1 MINTK
6 CQMPTPCALTVSSHH
21 CQSFI
26 FTAMA
31 YLDSLNDAQ
40 RKAATNINGP
50 TMIIAGPGSGKTRV
64 LTFRIAHI
72 LEQGFDPFEI
82 MALTFTNK
90 AAREMKNRIEELQG
104 TAARSLW
111 MGTFHS
117 VFARMLRAEATRI
130 GYTSNFTIYDS
141 DDSKNLIKNIVKEM
155 GLNDKTYKPGNVHYR
170 ISLAKNNLINHQEY
184 PNHPDLTGEDE
195 AYGRPKIAE
204 IYKEYAKRCF
214 RAGAMDFDD
223 LLLKTHELLEDH
235 AEVLY
240 KYQHRFKHVL
250 IDEFQDTNFLQYAIV
265 KRLADV
271 HQNICVVGDDAQ
283 SIYAFRGA
291 NIQNILNYE
300 KDFPDTETF
309 RLEQNYRS
317 TKTIVEAANTVITNN
332 KMQLAKKI
340 WTDNDEGERI
350 QVIRS
355 MSDNEEGRLVADA
368 IFEQRMRDHIPNSGF
383 AILYR
388 TNAQSRSFEESLRR
402 LNIPYRI
409 YGGISFY
416 QRKEVKDLMGYL
428 KLVVNPHDEEAFK
441 RVVNYPARGIGKT
454 TMEKLVVFA
463 ADNDRSLWDIAENIA
478 LFPFPAAA
486 RKNLTE
492 FVTMIRSFQAMLE
505 QKNAYEVASHIAKST
520 GILKE
525 LYNDQSVEGL
535 SRYENIQ
542 ELLNSIREFVEPDE
556 DNPLIPADATEQDKS
571 LGAYLQQVSL
581 LTDADQEGAD
591 NDTVKLMTV
600 HAAKGLEFESVFI
613 VGLEENL
620 FPSGLSVNSREE
632 LEEERRLFYVAITRA
647 EKKLTLTHAGT
658 RYRFGSLDYC
668 EPSRFLEELPENL
681 IQKVG
686 YNKRA
691 STHSEE
697 KVVYRAPKI
706 SQPQRPVQQFKH
718 TPSAGFNPAPAHAL
732 QQGMEIEHPKFGYGT
747 IVEMEGNNDGRMATI
762 QFKQAG
768 QKKLL
773 LKFAKLSI
781 VAS

>member
-1 MINTK
+1 MNGFK
-6 CQMPTPCALTVSSHH
+6 WLR
-21 CQSFI
+21 I
-26 FTAMA
+26 FTPMGF
-31 YLDSLNDAQ
+31 LDGLNEPQ
-40 RKAATNINGP
+40 REAATSINGP
-50 TMIIAGPGSGKTRV
+50 VMIIAGPGSGKTRV
-64 LTFRIAHI
+64 LTYRIAHI
-72 LEQGFDPFEI
+72 MSEGYDPFGI
-82 MALTFTNK
+82 LALTFTNK
-90 AAREMKNRIEELQG
+90 AAREMKNRIESVQG

-117 VFARMLRAEATRI
+117 VFARMLRAEATKI

-141 DDSKNLIKNIVKEM
+141 DDSKNLLKNIIKEM
-155 GLNDKTYKPGNVHYR
+155 GLNDKQYKANSVHYR

-184 PNHPDLTGEDE
+184 SQHPELTGEDE
-195 AYGRPKIAE
+195 AYGRPKISD

-235 AEVLY
+235 ADVLY

-291 NIQNILNYE
+291 NIQNILNFE
-300 KDFPDTETF
+300 KDFPEVKTF

-317 TKTIVEAANTVITNN
+317 TKVIVEAANQIIGNN

-340 WTDNDEGERI
+340 WTSNDEGDRI
-350 QVIRS
+350 KVIKAA
-355 MSDNEEGRLVADA
+355 SDNEEGRLVADA
-368 IFEQRMRDHIPNSGF
+368 IFEQRMRDHFVNNDF

-388 TNAQSRSFEESLRR
+388 TNAQSRAFEESLRR

-416 QRKEVKDLMGYL
+416 QRKEIKDLMGYL
-428 KLVVNPHDEEAFK
+428 KLTVNPHDEEAFK

-454 TMEKLVVFA
+454 TMEKIIVFA

-478 LFPFPAAA
+478 LFPFPAGT
-486 RKNLTE
+486 RKSITE

-505 QKNAYEVASHIAKST
+505 KKNAYEVASHIAKST

-542 ELLNSIREFVEPDE
+542 ELLNSISEFTDPG
-556 DNPLIPADATEQDKS
+556 DNPAFPPDATEADKS
-571 LGAYLQQVSL
+571 LASYLQQVSL
-581 LTDADQEGAD
+581 LTDADQEEGQED
-591 NDTVKLMTV
+591 SVKLMTV
-600 HAAKGLEFESVFI
+600 HAAKGLEFKSVFI
-613 VGLEENL
+613 VGMEENL
-620 FPSGLSVNSREE
+620 FPSGLSTNTREE
-632 LEEERRLFYVAITRA
+632 LEEERRLFYVAVTRA
-647 EKKLTLTHAGT
+647 EKKLTITHAAT
-658 RYRFGSLDYC
+658 RYKYGSLDYC
-668 EPSRFLEELPENL
+668 EPSRFLEELPQNL
-681 IQKVG
+681 LEMVG
-686 YNKRA
+686 YHRSKSSA
-691 STHSEE
+691 WEE
-697 KVVYRAPKI
+697 KVVYQQPKI
-706 SQPQRPVQQFKH
+706 SRPEPVKTAYVH
-718 TPSAGFNPAPAHAL
+718 AVSSGFNPAPPERLSA
-732 QQGMEIEHPKFGYGT
+732 GMAIEHQKFGYGK
-747 IVEMEGNNDGRMATI
+747 IVSLEGQNDGRMATI
-762 QFKQAG
+762 DFDKAG

-781 VAS
+781 VQN